1 MPVANSRLRKQNID
15 FEFNYSKNMKKISF
29 SLLSL
34 LAFSITS
41 FAQISEQEVD
51 NVVNRTLTTFNV
63 PGIAVAIVKDGKVV
77 LAKGYGVKSIL
88 TNEKADANTLYGIA
102 SNSKAFTSAAL
113 AILIDEGKLKWDDKV
128 ITYLPNFKMYNDYV
142 TNEFTIRDLLTHR
155 SGLGLGAGDL
165 MIWPDGSNFTAQDII
180 GNLQYLKPVS
190 SFRTKFDYDN
200 LLYIAAGEIVQKVSG
215 MSWCDFVENRIM
227 KPLEMNNSAASFV
240 RLKDTSNVIVP
251 HVPIDGKLKV
261 ISRYKN
267 QILDAAGGIYSS
279 VNDMSKWVIT
289 QLNNGK
295 YGTENKQLFSE
306 KEHNEMWTPQT
317 ILPAATRPPY
327 STHFASYGLGWF
339 LSDVKGYKQV
349 THTGGLEGIV
359 TQVTLIPEL
368 NLGIVVL
375 TNQQSVAAFTAIT
388 NTIKDNYLGIKSED
402 YITVYSNRV
411 KTTEETA
418 DKATDEVWALVAKNR
433 KENIK
438 IDFNNYAGTYKD
450 NWLGEIVISEKK
462 GKLFF
467 ASKRSPQLAGELFL
481 HKDKNLVV
489 KWNNA
494 HFNADAHLFFEFD
507 ATGKATGIKMK
518 PISELTDF
526 SYDFQDLDFKKIL

>member
-1 MPVANSRLRKQNID
+1 
-15 FEFNYSKNMKKISF
+15 MKKFSF
-29 SLLSL
+29 LL
-34 LAFSITS
+34 LAFLMFTISS
-41 FAQISEQEVD
+41 FAQISNEEVD
-51 NVVNRTLTTFNV
+51 NVVNKALTAFNV

-77 LAKGYGVKSIL
+77 LSKGYGVKSIL
-88 TNEKADANTLYGIA
+88 TKEKVDANSLFGIA

-113 AILIDEGKLKWDDKV
+113 AILVDEGKLKWDDKV
-128 ITYLPNFKMYNDYV
+128 VAYLPNFKMYNDYV

-180 GNLQYLKPVS
+180 QNLQYLKPVS
-190 SFRTKFDYDN
+190 AFRTKYDYDN
-200 LLYIAAGEIVQKVSG
+200 LLYIVAGEIVHKVSG
-215 MSWCDFVENRIM
+215 LSWCDFIETRIM
-227 KPLEMNNSAASFV
+227 KPLDMKNSAGSFL

-267 QILDAAGGIYSS
+267 QLFDGAAGIYSS
-279 VNDMSKWVIT
+279 VNDMSKWMIM

-295 YGTENKQLFSE
+295 YGTDSKQLFSE
-306 KEHNEMWTPQT
+306 KEHNQMWTPQT
-317 ILPAATRPPY
+317 IIPAATKPPY
-327 STHFASYGLGWF
+327 NTHFASYGLGWF

-375 TNQQSVAAFTAIT
+375 TNQQSGGAFTAIT
-388 NTIKDNYLGIKSED
+388 NTIKDSYLAIKSED
-402 YITVYSNRV
+402 YVTIYSNRA
-411 KTTEETA
+411 KTNEETA
-418 DKATDEVWALVAKNR
+418 DKATEEVWALVTKNN
-433 KENIK
+433 KDKIK
-438 IDFNNYAGTYKD
+438 INFNNYIGTYRD

-467 ASKRSPQLAGELFL
+467 VSKRSPQLTGELFL
-481 HKDKNLVV
+481 YKDKNLVV

-494 HFNADAHLFFEFD
+494 YFNADAHLTFEFD
-507 ATGKATGIKMK
+507 KDNKAIAIKMK

-526 SYDFQDLDFKKIL
+526 SYDFQDLDFKRIL